1 MSNEVLRT
9 PLDEAKVNSKIAPYW
24 RVSVVELTGS
34 TQNDLLHLVESMSV
48 SSGQVIVTEYQ
59 SSGRG
64 RLDRTFEAPA
74 MSALLFS
81 FYIEPLRPRTEWGFI
96 PLIAGLSLFRAIT
109 KLDSEISASLK
120 WPNDFIIK
128 ERKCAGIIAQSTN
141 KGIVIGIGLNVS
153 MTSEELPV
161 PSATSLA
168 IEGSKISDRNLL
180 LCQILNTF
188 VEDFEAWEEGS
199 DLCNEYISVSST
211 VGKKVRIELPGGEN
225 LEANAAHISKNGEL
239 ILDSGKHVSAGDVIH
254 LR

>member
-1 MSNEVLRT
+1 
-9 PLDEAKVNSKIAPYW
+9 
-24 RVSVVELTGS
+24 
-34 TQNDLLHLVESMSV
+34 
-48 SSGQVIVTEYQ
+48 
-59 SSGRG
+59 
-64 RLDRTFEAPA
+64 
-74 MSALLFS
+74 
-81 FYIEPLRPRTEWGFI
+81 
-96 PLIAGLSLFRAIT
+96 
-109 KLDSEISASLK
+109 
-120 WPNDFIIK
+120 
-128 ERKCAGIIAQSTN
+128 
-141 KGIVIGIGLNVS
+141 

-188 VEDFEAWEEGS
+188 VEDLEAWEEGS

-239 ILDSGKHVSAGDVIH
+239 ILDNGKHVSAGDVIH